1 VIPHAV
7 VDSSVAIKWVVE
19 ETESENARSLSHAT
33 LEAPD
38 LLLIECANILWKKVT
53 LSDLNPREAGE
64 RWRLLLEAP
73 IHFTSSPGLLDI
85 ALRISLDLKH
95 PVYDCVYLALALQ
108 LEVPLIT
115 ADRRLVTAVRRKK
128 NPGFHVL
135 ALGDAHTITGADKA

>member
-1 VIPHAV
+1 V
-7 VDSSVAIKWVVE
+7 
-19 ETESENARSLSHAT
+19 SLSSGSSKRKTATT

-53 LSDLNPREAGE
+53 LADLNPREAGE
-64 RWRLLLEAP
+64 CWQLLLQAP
-73 IHFTSSPGLLDI
+73 IQFTSSPDLLDT

-115 ADRRLVTAVRRKK
+115 ADRRLVNAVKRKK
-128 NPGFHVL
+128 SLGIHVA
-135 ALGDAHTITGADKA
+135 ALGDTRTITGADTA